1 MENGSKSTILSESG
15 DKTLKNV
22 LEKLAQKSMI
32 NYKNFE
38 YYYFVDHS
46 EKEEEDI
53 DNAINIDTQ
62 LKFLNNYELD
72 VHIINPDIF
81 QKVPRCS

>member
-1 MENGSKSTILSESG
+1 MENGSKSTIISDSG

-38 YYYFVDHS
+38 FYYFVDHS

-53 DNAINIDTQ
+53 DNEINKDTQ

-72 VHIINPDIF
+72 VYTCII
-81 QKVPRCS
+81 